1 MNSCPD
7 TKFPSAARMNSC
19 PDTKL
24 PSAARMNSCP
34 DTKFPSAARMN
45 SCPDTKLPSDV
56 PDLRRSAEPR
66 PAPPTRRNPFEQ
78 DDWDTARALPARARA
93 TAYISRLVCALAR
106 YIYCLTIHSY
116 PETIVFV
123 ENYAPTSSG
132 RFFLAT
138 RPALPLPVV
147 MFFSNRGAEL
157 TEKNQPPELPGLC
170 IFRASVANSVFVSFL
185 DGVCLPSRLRASGR
199 RPL

>member
-106 YIYCLTIHSY
+106 YIFCLTIHSY

-132 RFFLAT
+132 RFCFWS
-138 RPALPLPVV
+138 PVLPLVCRCSFATEAQSSPRKINLRNRLVSVSSVPLWQIPSLCYLVMAPATHRGSACGTTKVV
-147 MFFSNRGAEL
+147 
-157 TEKNQPPELPGLC
+157 
-170 IFRASVANSVFVSFL
+170 
-185 DGVCLPSRLRASGR
+185 
-199 RPL
+199 